1 MKKKIELK
9 QEDIKEIDFSKI
21 KNVNF
26 VENTKDKLIIE
37 FEMEE
42 TDGKKSN

>member
-9 QEDIKEIDFSKI
+9 QEDIKEIDFTKI

-26 VENTKDKLIIE
+26 VEYADVENKLIVE
-37 FEMEE
+37 FEMKEI
-42 TDGKKSN
+42 K